1 MMLEKFFQHFFMS
14 RSLINTIDMRSRY
27 ALNDSKAAKKL
38 IKRAKK
44 NPTLY
49 TEQEVL
55 YAKLIKRV
63 TKHNEKDKETT

>member
-1 MMLEKFFQHFFMS
+1 LKD
-14 RSLINTIDMRSRY
+14 R
-27 ALNDSKAAKKL
+27 KAAKKL

-44 NPTLY
+44 NPQLY

-63 TKHNEKDKETT
+63 TKNNAKDKETT